1 MTDTTDELDFDSD
14 AAFDEAAAAISGA
27 PELDAD
33 KDDAGSQNEQTNEA
47 HTPGLSADE
56 QAADTAQ
63 EEAPEVATLKA
74 EIARLQ
80 HGWNSDRGR
89 LSALTKKLEQ
99 VESRTSQAAHSP
111 AEMAGMDDE
120 ELAQFAEDFPEHANA
135 VERLIQRRLAEA
147 TGELDARLSQLAQ
160 PIEQLEQSQ
169 AAAVI
174 AQQQQALLAVH
185 PDAYEVAA
193 SPQFAQW
200 LNDQPPQ
207 VQQIYRDSDSAR
219 DSAWLI
225 SQFKSAHQLTA
236 QQRQNQQSR
245 QLNAMSRLP
254 TKGASRGASPMDA
267 LDDDALF
274 EHLARQSGGR

>member
-1 MTDTTDELDFDSD
+1 MTDTTDELNFDAD

-33 KDDAGSQNEQTNEA
+33 KDDTGSQDEQQPEA
-47 HTPGLSADE
+47 HTPGLVAAE
-56 QAADTAQ
+56 QAAADAQ
-63 EEAPEVATLKA
+63 AESPETATLKA

-99 VESRTSQAAHSP
+99 VESQTTAAHTP
-111 AEMAGMDDE
+111 ADMAGMDDE
-120 ELAQFAEDFPEHANA
+120 ELAQFADDFPEYANA
-135 VERLIQRRLAEA
+135 VERLVQRRLAEA
-147 TGELDARLSQLAQ
+147 TGALDARLSQLAQ

-174 AQQQQALLAVH
+174 AQQQQALLAAH

-225 SQFKSAHQLTA
+225 SQFKSAHQMTA
-236 QQRQNQQSR
+236 QQRQHQQSR
-245 QLNAMSRLP
+245 QLDAMSRLP
-254 TKGASRGASPMDA
+254 TKGASRGSSPMDA

-274 EHLARQSGGR
+274 DHLARQSGGR